1 MKMKRISYLLFLP
14 ILIFSIIGVVG
25 CSNDDDVSCITG
37 TIYIP
42 DQEERCVFIGDL
54 HMPNGVDKYSYMET
68 VVVEKDD
75 FPLQKYQTGDV
86 IDFNI
91 VEVKSEYPIEIVPI
105 GYVRHT
111 VFCVL

>member
-1 MKMKRISYLLFLP
+1 MKKISYLLFLP
-14 ILIFSIIGVVG
+14 ILIISIIGVVG

-42 DQEERCVFIGDL
+42 NQEEERCVFIGEL
-54 HMPNGVDKYSYMET
+54 KIPNGEDKYSYIET

-75 FPLQKYQTGDV
+75 FPLQNYQSGDV